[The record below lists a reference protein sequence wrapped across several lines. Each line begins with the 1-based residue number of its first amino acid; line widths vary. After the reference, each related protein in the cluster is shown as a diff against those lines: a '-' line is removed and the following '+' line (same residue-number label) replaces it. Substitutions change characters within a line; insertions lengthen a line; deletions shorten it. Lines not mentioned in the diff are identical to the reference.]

1 MDVCRSE
8 SQLKRSC
15 YRGHGFEAHAHHIQL
30 SAPTAMDQLLETLLQ
45 NSDSQVL
52 AESLERLLDKQA
64 SDRDK
69 NIFLEKSLDFGCRLQ
84 EAANK
89 LTRQRATHHNYI
101 VWPLTYD
108 LTVKVFSLLGT
119 QSLCYAAAT
128 CTMFYKLSVD
138 PACYADVDLTTRGV
152 SNMTVLKMVQRAGQC
167 FRSLRLGILPQR
179 SKKSTGSLTFFDYN
193 VDITPKSADSL
204 DKSWQYRHSNH
215 DKKLFCL
222 TRSCLDTLSLE
233 NGASGSLLK
242 TLHLYNIDEMDNKA
256 LCKALSFC
264 PSLAD
269 LEVVGLHVQLRSLL
283 NCLSSH
289 CHHLERLCCQSSKTG
304 RTEALKSRTCVQ
316 LVKGCPNLSSLALR
330 GFKLNDQKVNVLLK
344 GFRYLK
350 LVDFSTSPVTGT
362 FLRTLTDGGNEPPLE
377 ILILRDSARLKEV
390 EVEKFLFALS
400 AGECKCLRYLDISNK
415 DGLAA
420 ANWFE
425 RYRNPCG
432 EGIARLQSERPQLHL
447 VAEFLTERSESE
459 SMISSFDD
467 SDDSGALRISLQS
480 SDISTSEFSS
490 DSSYSSNT
498 SSDDDE
504 IGSNAWNPAY
514 QEFIL

>member
-15 YRGHGFEAHAHHIQL
+15 YRSHGFEARAHDIRFAA
-30 SAPTAMDQLLETLLQ
+30 SEAMDQLLETLLN
-45 NSDSQVL
+45 NSDSQLL

-69 NIFLEKSLDFGCRLQ
+69 NVFLEKSLEFGHHLQ
-84 EAANK
+84 EAAEK
-89 LTRQRATHHNYI
+89 LARQRATHHNYI
-101 VWPLTYD
+101 VWPLTHD

-138 PACYADVDLTTRGV
+138 PACYADVELTTRGV

-167 FRSLRLGILPQR
+167 FRSLKLGSLPQR
-179 SKKSTGSLTFFDYN
+179 SKKSTGPFTVVDYN
-193 VDITPKSADSL
+193 VDISPSADSF
-204 DKSWQYRHSNH
+204 DKCWQYRNSNH
-215 DKKLFCL
+215 DRKIFHL

-233 NGASGSLLK
+233 NGAAGSLLK
-242 TLHLYNIDEMDNKA
+242 TLHLYNIDEMDSKA
-256 LCKALSFC
+256 LCKAISFC

-269 LEVVGLHVQLRSLL
+269 LEVVGLHIQLRSLL

-344 GFRYLK
+344 GFHYLK
-350 LVDFSTSPVTGT
+350 LVDFSTAPVTGT
-362 FLRTLTDGGNEPPLE
+362 FLRTLADSGNQPPLE
-377 ILILRDSARLKEV
+377 ILILRDSTRLKEA

-400 AGECKCLRYLDISNK
+400 AGECKCLRHLDISNK

-420 ANWFE
+420 VNWFE

-432 EGIARLQSERPQLHL
+432 EGIARLLSERPQLHL

-459 SMISSFDD
+459 SMLSSFDD

-480 SDISTSEFSS
+480 SEISTSEFSS

-514 QEFIL
+514 QEFLI

>member
-15 YRGHGFEAHAHHIQL
+15 HRGHSFEAHAHHIQL
-30 SAPTAMDQLLETLLQ
+30 SASTEMDQPLETLLN
-45 NSDSQVL
+45 NSDCQDV
-52 AESLERLLDKQA
+52 AESLERLLNKQA

-69 NIFLEKSLDFGCRLQ
+69 NMFLERSQNFGYHLQ
-84 EAANK
+84 EAAK
-89 LTRQRATHHNYI
+89 KMARQRATDHNYI
-101 VWPLTYD
+101 VWPLRHD

-119 QSLCYAAAT
+119 QSLCVTAAT
-128 CTMFYKLSVD
+128 CTMFYNLSMES
-138 PACYADVDLTTRGV
+138 ACYADVDLTTRGV
-152 SNMTVLKMVQRAGQC
+152 SNNTVSNMVQRAGQR
-167 FRSLRLGILPQR
+167 FRSLKLGILPQR
-179 SKKSTGSLTFFDYN
+179 SKNSAGSFTAFDHC
-193 VDITPKSADSL
+193 VDISPKSAGCS
-204 DKSWQYRHSNH
+204 DKAWQYRNFNYDRKISY
-215 DKKLFCL
+215 L

-233 NGASGSLLK
+233 NGAAGALLK
-242 TLHLYNIDEMDNKA
+242 TLHLYNIDEMDSRA
-256 LCKALSFC
+256 LCKAISFC

-269 LEVVGLHVQLRSLL
+269 LEVVGLHIQLRSLL

-304 RTEALKSRTCVQ
+304 RTEALKTRTCVQ

-344 GFRYLK
+344 GFHYLK
-350 LVDFSTSPVTGT
+350 LVDFSTAPVTGT
-362 FLRTLTDGGNEPPLE
+362 FLRSLAESGNEPPLE
-377 ILILRDSARLKEV
+377 VLILRDSTRLKEA

-400 AGECKCLRYLDISNK
+400 AGECKCLRHLDISNK

-420 ANWFE
+420 ATWFE
-425 RYRNPCG
+425 RYRSPCG

-447 VAEFLTERSESE
+447 VAEFQTERSESE
-459 SMISSFDD
+459 SMLSSFDD

-480 SDISTSEFSS
+480 SEISTSEFSS

-504 IGSNAWNPAY
+504 NGSNAENPAY
-514 QEFIL
+514 QEFLI